1 MSAFELEEYEEVKT
15 VGNVD
20 QTQDQA
26 SQDLMEVDETA
37 QVSPSKDTQSD
48 AIEPEDVLTDPQPR
62 PDHQTI
68 LGKRP
73 RSATREAAIDLL
85 LLKISDQYKLKKRH
99 LQEARYAEVNLKNL
113 IQEVQE
119 RVYGYELFSEDDQ

>member
-73 RSATREAAIDLL
+73 RSANREAAIDLL
-85 LLKISDQYKLKKRH
+85 LLKISDQYNLKKRH